1 LFLFPEKPFHTA
13 SSRHVPCIDA
23 LHTNLRNVQEGS
35 TLIQESDMEPSKP
48 FSGECFP
55 QNPYVFSVSSG
66 KGGVGKTNT
75 VINLALELQRSGQR
89 VLVFDADLGLSSV
102 PVSLG
107 IPTDHDLSHV
117 LLGDMSLR
125 DVMITGPEGV
135 TILPA
140 GVGIPELTDLTQEQQ
155 MKLVCQT
162 EELEQSFDM
171 VLVDTGGGISANVI
185 FFNLASRHNI
195 ILVYPEP
202 SAIADA
208 YALIK
213 ILAVRYHR
221 KRFLLLLNGTR
232 NEQEAQQVY
241 ERFSLACERLLHVSI
256 SYCGAIPFDD
266 CIRHS
271 VRTQRPVVQGYPE
284 AASSKSFR
292 ELASRLV
299 HLAPTGG
306 PSGSMRFFWNGRQT
320 PGWSGSLNEH
330 LLSGNF

>member
-1 LFLFPEKPFHTA
+1 
-13 SSRHVPCIDA
+13 
-23 LHTNLRNVQEGS
+23 
-35 TLIQESDMEPSKP
+35 MEP
-48 FSGECFP
+48 FTTFAREDFP
-55 QNPYVFSVSSG
+55 QKPYVFSVSSG

-75 VINLALELQRSGQR
+75 VINLALELQRRGQK

-117 LLGDMSLR
+117 LLGEMNLQDI
-125 DVMITGPEGV
+125 MIPGPEGI

-140 GVGIPELTDLTQEQQ
+140 GVGVPELTDLTQEQQ

-171 VLVDTGGGISANVI
+171 VLVDTGAGISDNVI
-185 FFNLASRHNI
+185 FFNLVSRHNI

-208 YALIK
+208 YALMK
-213 ILAVRYHR
+213 ILTLRYRR
-221 KRFLLLLNGTR
+221 KRFLLLFNGIR
-232 NEQEAQQVY
+232 NEQEAAQIY
-241 ERFSLACERLLHVSI
+241 ERFSLACERFLNVSI

-271 VRTQRPVVQGYPE
+271 VRVQRPVVQGYPE

-292 ELASRLV
+292 DLAARLV
-299 HLAPTGG
+299 HLAPSGDH
-306 PSGSMRFFWNGRQT
+306 SGSMRFFWNGCRM
-320 PGWSGSLNEH
+320 PGWHVPLNMRSLSE
-330 LLSGNF
+330 SP